1 MKKLL
6 LLALTT
12 FLLQSCIPLRIA
24 PNIENYKVKKGKR
37 FKRTLSKRHMFIF
50 EDQKEANEFYGFVN
64 TKFQLDDAAVY
75 DDVPFLIDGEQYFFA
90 WYEVEIPDKSLN
102 LIPIAF
108 DTFLNVAV
116 GNDEVESFVSSEEN
130 TFSRKGNWYVAIEVY
145 SDIEKDCL
153 TKTSLSKKAVL
164 NYLHTLK
171 EEYLAT
177 NNYNDTVFKN

>member
-1 MKKLL
+1 MKQTLRL
-6 LLALTT
+6 VIVL
-12 FLLQSCIPLRIA
+12 FLFQSCIPLRIA
-24 PNIENYKVKKGKR
+24 PKINNYKVSKGKK
-37 FKRTLSKRHMFIF
+37 FKRSLSKRQMFIF
-50 EDQKEANEFYGFVN
+50 EDSKEGEEFYGFVN

-75 DDVPFLIDGEQYFFA
+75 DDVPFVIDEQQYFFA

-102 LIPIAF
+102 LIPFAF
-108 DTFLNVAV
+108 DLFLNVAL
-116 GNDEVESFVSSEEN
+116 GTDEMEPFVSSEEN

-177 NNYNDTVFKN
+177 NNYNETVFKN